1 MKVKLGLWSIVGLT
15 IVYLYIMNL
24 YFDYVVSRNVD
35 GFLQMVV
42 TFVALLYTVFH
53 IQLIVN
59 SVINLINKK
68 EKND

>member
-42 TFVALLYTVFH
+42 TFVALFYTVFH

-68 EKND
+68 EKK

>member
-42 TFVALLYTVFH
+42 TFVVLFYTVFH